1 MDVATLTNIA
11 FAGVA
16 LFGLVLGGVAVQ
28 AARRVRS
35 PRMVLVAGGFL
46 LIALQ
51 GIVIGVGLFSGGV
64 DLGVLLLLAAVFEA
78 AVLVVL
84 FLATLVR

>member
-1 MDVATLTNIA
+1 MDLGTLTSVA
-11 FAGVA
+11 YAGVA
-16 LFGLVLGGVAVQ
+16 VFGLVLTAIAVA

-35 PRMVLVAGGFL
+35 PRMALVAGGFL
-46 LIALQ
+46 VIAVQ
-51 GIVIGVGLFSGGV
+51 GIVVVGSLFQGTN
-64 DLGVLLLLAAVFEA
+64 DLALLLFVSAIFEA

>member
-1 MDVATLTNIA
+1 MDLGSLTSIA
-11 FAGVA
+11 YAGVA
-16 LFGLVLGGVAVQ
+16 VFGLVLTAIAVA

-35 PRMVLVAGGFL
+35 PRMALVAGGFL
-46 LIALQ
+46 VIALQ
-51 GIVIGVGLFSGGV
+51 GIVVAASLFV
-64 DLGVLLLLAAVFEA
+64 ADADLALLLFVSAIFEA

>member
-1 MDVATLTNIA
+1 MDLGTLTSVA
-11 FAGVA
+11 YAGVA
-16 LFGLVLGGVAVQ
+16 VFGLVLTAIAVA

-35 PRMVLVAGGFL
+35 PRMALVAGGFL
-46 LIALQ
+46 VIAVQ
-51 GIVIGVGLFSGGV
+51 GIVVVGSLFGGTS
-64 DLGVLLLLAAVFEA
+64 DLALLLFVSAIFEA